1 MKPTFHHFPVNGIF
15 EDPVVYLRFL
25 RQRRAF
31 LFDAGDVSVLSSR
44 EINKITD
51 LFITHTHIDH
61 FIGFDRILRLL
72 LRRELPLRVYGPEG
86 IIDAVKGKLR
96 GYAWN
101 VISEYPL
108 QIVVHEIIKGNII
121 IEKFSASERFEPVNH
136 GEISC
141 KGIILK
147 EDDIQMRVAVLEHD
161 IPVLAFALEENQH
174 INIDKARLME
184 KGLSVGPWLSD
195 FKDAVRKSHWDREF
209 HLNNR
214 LYRTIDLMDIAVIT
228 EGQKVSY
235 VMDVSPAED
244 NIERIIELVKG
255 SHTLYIECYF
265 LQEDFLRAIER
276 RHLTAEIAGRIAR
289 DAAVR
294 EIVPLHI
301 SPKYRDFP
309 ERVLDEAQQ
318 AFRH

>member
-31 LFDAGDVSVLSSR
+31 LFDAGDVSALSSR
-44 EINKITD
+44 DINKITD
-51 LFITHTHIDH
+51 LFVTHTHIDH

-108 QIVVHEIIKGNII
+108 KIIVHEVIKDTIIT
-121 IEKFSASERFEPVNH
+121 EKFSASHWFEPVNH
-136 GEISC
+136 SEMSY
-141 KGIILK
+141 KEIILK
-147 EDDIQMRVAVLEHD
+147 EDDIQVKVAVLEHD
-161 IPVLAFALEENQH
+161 IPVLAFALEEDQH
-174 INIDKARLME
+174 INIDKARLIE

-195 FKDAVRKSHWDREF
+195 FKEAVRKGHWYREF

-214 LYRTIDLMDIAVIT
+214 LYRTVDLMDIAIIT

-235 VMDVSPAED
+235 VMDVSPVED
-244 NIERIIELVKG
+244 NIEQIIELVKG

-265 LQEDFLRAIER
+265 LQKDFQRAIER
-276 RHLTAEIAGRIAR
+276 RHLTAEIAGRIAK
-289 DAAVR
+289 DASVR

-309 ERVLDEAQQ
+309 ERVLDEAQV